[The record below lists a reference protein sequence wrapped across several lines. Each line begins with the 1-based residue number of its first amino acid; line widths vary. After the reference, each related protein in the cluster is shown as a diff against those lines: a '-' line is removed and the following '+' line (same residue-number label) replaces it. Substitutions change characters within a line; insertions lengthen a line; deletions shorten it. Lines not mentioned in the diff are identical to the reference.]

1 MERELE
7 RARERERERERW
19 SVESRDSV
27 REERESRMTQQG
39 KAVIRFLVESR
50 RNEAAPKRM

>member
-7 RARERERERERW
+7 RELEREREMV
-19 SVESRDSV
+19 VESRDSV

>member
-1 MERELE
+1 MERELD
-7 RARERERERERW
+7 RYIDGERERERW

-50 RNEAAPKRM
+50 RNEAAPKRV